1 MSIQLRDYQTRIA
14 MECYAKLQKY
24 RICYLSMEVRTG
36 KTLTSLAA
44 ADFVTNGRVLF
55 LTKKKAISSIEDD
68 YRQLKPNY
76 ELVVINNE
84 SMHKVEGD
92 FDLIISDE
100 HHRNGAYPKPNK
112 GTKIIKEK
120 YSHLP
125 MIFLSGTPYP
135 ESYSQVY
142 HQYWVSDRSPFKSY
156 INFYKWAK
164 DYVNVTQQRR
174 AGGFLANDYS
184 AGKKDKIIDAIKP
197 TMITYTQSEAGFK
210 SEIKEKFLLVDMS
223 DKTHSLI
230 KRLKKDKVIV
240 GSTGNIV
247 ADTEL
252 KLMQKV
258 HQLASG
264 TCKLDTGKGVVID
277 NSKAI
282 AIRDKFKN
290 NKIGI
295 FYKFKAELDCLVDV
309 FGDSIT
315 QDLDEFNSTDKH
327 IALQIVSGR
336 EGISLRNADY
346 IVYFNIDFSA
356 ISYWQSRDRMT
367 TMDRQHNEVYWV
379 FSDVGIE
386 KKIYKAVENKKDY
399 TLSVFRRD
407 NNITYSQSSLF

>member
-1 MSIQLRDYQTRIA
+1 
-14 MECYAKLQKY
+14 MECFAKLQKY
-24 RICYLSMEVRTG
+24 GICYLSMEVRTG
-36 KTLTSLAA
+36 KTLTSLSAA
-44 ADFVTNGRVLF
+44 EFITNGRVLF
-55 LTKKKAISSIEDD
+55 LTKKKAISSIEAD
-68 YRQLKPNY
+68 YKDFGFKFNLT
-76 ELVVINNE
+76 VINNE

-142 HQYWVSDRSPFKSY
+142 HQYWVSDRSPFKNY

-184 AGKKDKIIDAIKP
+184 EGKKDKIIDAIKP

-223 DKTHSLI
+223 SKTHSLI

-282 AIRDKFKN
+282 AIRDKFEN

-295 FYKFKAELDCLVDV
+295 FYKFKAELDCLVV
-309 FGDSIT
+309 TFGDNIT